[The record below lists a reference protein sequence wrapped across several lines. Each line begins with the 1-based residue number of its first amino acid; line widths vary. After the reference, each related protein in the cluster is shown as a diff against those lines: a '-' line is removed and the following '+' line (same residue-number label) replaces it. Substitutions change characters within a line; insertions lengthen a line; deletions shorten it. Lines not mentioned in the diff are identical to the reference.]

1 MQPEIELIL
10 NEMRAGFKSIWDK
23 LDEQQKEYIAH
34 VQGCMR
40 RFSELETYNAV
51 QEAKSTEANKYNYWP
66 TIFKAAITF
75 ITGSALVL
83 IYKIA
88 LTY

>member
-34 VQGCMR
+34 VQGDR
-40 RFSELETYNAV
+40 
-51 QEAKSTEANKYNYWP
+51 KS
-66 TIFKAAITF
+66 
-75 ITGSALVL
+75 VV
-83 IYKIA
+83 
-88 LTY
+88 